1 MVTSQSDEPN
11 TNNKHDNLMSKEN
24 CFRLICISTGLS
36 LVFLF
41 SNCSGNKKGDQT
53 PPEYKVAKL
62 DTTTAVVNIDFS
74 AVIQSKEVI
83 QIRSKVT
90 GYLEKI
96 LIQEGG
102 IIRKGQTIFKIN
114 DADFVQQVNATK
126 ASVELAESNV
136 SIAQLEIEKLEPL
149 VKKGIISP
157 YELQTAR
164 DRKGAATAQL
174 QQAKAQLENARINL
188 GYTNIASPVDG
199 ILGRITVREGSL
211 IAAGNDDLTTVSG
224 FGDIWAYFSF
234 DEKKVASILTKKVQ
248 SGEKEQLTNEDKNAQ
263 LIMSDGTIYEHK
275 GMLETASGIIDRSTG
290 SIQLKV
296 IFPNP
301 NMQVLSGSSGIVRF
315 PNTYHGCI
323 LVPQSATFEMQDKI
337 MAYTVTPDNTVEGVS
352 LSISGVSSTNEY
364 VVGNLTSGTILVIEG
379 ADKLKEGQ
387 KITPKYN

>member
-1 MVTSQSDEPN
+1 MARKLHFRFLSVASALLSALLLTN
-11 TNNKHDNLMSKEN
+11 CGGNNKN
-24 CFRLICISTGLS
+24 
-36 LVFLF
+36 
-41 SNCSGNKKGDQT
+41 DQS
-53 PPEYKVAKL
+53 PPEFKVKKL

-90 GYLEKI
+90 GYLDKV
-96 LIQEGG
+96 LVAEGG
-102 IIRKGQTIFKIN
+102 VIRKGQSLFKIN
-114 DADFVQQVNATK
+114 DADFVQQVNAAK
-126 ASVELAESNV
+126 AATELAESNV

-157 YELQTAR
+157 YELQTAH

-188 GYTNIASPVDG
+188 GYTNITSPVDG
-199 ILGRITVREGSL
+199 ILGRIIVREGSL
-211 IAAGNDDLTTVSG
+211 IAAGSDELTTVSG

-234 DEKKVASILTKKVQ
+234 DEKKVASILSKKVE
-248 SGEKEQLTNEDKNAQ
+248 SGKQEQLSNEDRNAQ

-275 GMLETASGIIDRSTG
+275 GMLETASGIIDRATG

-296 IFPNP
+296 VFPNP
-301 NMQVLSGSSGIVRF
+301 DMQILSGSSGVVRF

-337 MAYTVTPDNTVEGVS
+337 MAYTVGADNTVEGVS
-352 LSISGVSSTNEY
+352 LTISGVSSDNNY
-364 VVGNLTSGTILVIEG
+364 VVENLTPGIVLVTEG

-387 KITPKYN
+387 KITPKFD

>member
-1 MVTSQSDEPN
+1 MARKLHFRFLSVASALLSALLLTN
-11 TNNKHDNLMSKEN
+11 CGGNNKN
-24 CFRLICISTGLS
+24 
-36 LVFLF
+36 
-41 SNCSGNKKGDQT
+41 DQS
-53 PPEYKVAKL
+53 PPEFKVKKL

-90 GYLEKI
+90 GYLDKV
-96 LIQEGG
+96 LVAEGG
-102 IIRKGQTIFKIN
+102 VIRKGQSLFKIN
-114 DADFVQQVNATK
+114 DADFVQQVNAAK
-126 ASVELAESNV
+126 AATELAESNV

-157 YELQTAR
+157 YELQTAH

-188 GYTNIASPVDG
+188 GYTNITSPVDG
-199 ILGRITVREGSL
+199 ILGRIIVREGSL
-211 IAAGNDDLTTVSG
+211 IAAGSDELTTVSG

-234 DEKKVASILTKKVQ
+234 DEKKVASILSKKVE
-248 SGEKEQLTNEDKNAQ
+248 SGKQEQLSNEDRNAQ

-275 GMLETASGIIDRSTG
+275 GMLETASGIIDRATG

-296 IFPNP
+296 VFPNP
-301 NMQVLSGSSGIVRF
+301 DMQILSGSSGVVRF

-337 MAYTVTPDNTVEGVS
+337 MAYTVGADNTVEGVS
-352 LSISGVSSTNEY
+352 LTISGVSSDNNY
-364 VVGNLTSGTILVIEG
+364 VVENLTPGIVLVTEG

-387 KITPKYN
+387 KITPKFN

>member
-1 MVTSQSDEPN
+1 MARKSHFRFLGVASALLSALILTN
-11 TNNKHDNLMSKEN
+11 CGGNNKN
-24 CFRLICISTGLS
+24 
-36 LVFLF
+36 
-41 SNCSGNKKGDQT
+41 DQS
-53 PPEYKVAKL
+53 PSEFKVKKL

-90 GYLEKI
+90 GYLDKV
-96 LIQEGG
+96 LVAEGG
-102 IIRKGQTIFKIN
+102 VIRKGQSLFKIN
-114 DADFVQQVNATK
+114 DADFVQQVNAAK
-126 ASVELAESNV
+126 AATELAESNV
-136 SIAQLEIEKLEPL
+136 SIAQLEIEKLDPL

-164 DRKGAATAQL
+164 DRKDAATAQL

-188 GYTNIASPVDG
+188 GYTNITSPVDG

-211 IAAGNDDLTTVSG
+211 IAAGNDELTTVSG

-234 DEKKVASILTKKVQ
+234 DEKKVASILTKKVE
-248 SGEKEQLTNEDKNAQ
+248 SGKQEQLSNEDRNAQ
-263 LIMSDGTIYEHK
+263 LIMSDGTIYSHK
-275 GMLETASGIIDRSTG
+275 GMLETASGIIDRATG

-296 IFPNP
+296 VFPNP
-301 NMQVLSGSSGIVRF
+301 DMQILSGSSGVVRF

-337 MAYTVTPDNTVEGVS
+337 MAYTVGADNTVEGVS
-352 LSISGVSSTNEY
+352 LTIIGVSSNNDY
-364 VVGNLTSGTILVIEG
+364 VVENLTPGTVLVTEG

-387 KITPKYN
+387 KITPKFE

>member
-1 MVTSQSDEPN
+1 MARKLHFRFLSVASALLSALLLTN
-11 TNNKHDNLMSKEN
+11 CGGNNKN
-24 CFRLICISTGLS
+24 
-36 LVFLF
+36 
-41 SNCSGNKKGDQT
+41 DQS
-53 PPEYKVAKL
+53 PPEFKVKKL

-90 GYLEKI
+90 GYLDKV
-96 LIQEGG
+96 LVAEGG
-102 IIRKGQTIFKIN
+102 VIRKGQSLFKIN
-114 DADFVQQVNATK
+114 DADFVQQVNAAK
-126 ASVELAESNV
+126 AATELAESNV

-157 YELQTAR
+157 YELQTAH

-188 GYTNIASPVDG
+188 GYTNITSPVDG
-199 ILGRITVREGSL
+199 ILGRIIVREGSL
-211 IAAGNDDLTTVSG
+211 IAAGSDELTTVSG

-234 DEKKVASILTKKVQ
+234 DEKKVASILSKKVE
-248 SGEKEQLTNEDKNAQ
+248 SGKQEQLSNEDRNAQ

-275 GMLETASGIIDRSTG
+275 GMLETASGIIDRATG

-296 IFPNP
+296 VFPNP
-301 NMQVLSGSSGIVRF
+301 DMQILSGSSGVVRF

-337 MAYTVTPDNTVEGVS
+337 MAYTVGADNTVEGVS
-352 LSISGVSSTNEY
+352 LTISGVSSDNTY
-364 VVGNLTSGTILVIEG
+364 VVENLTPGIVLVTEG

-387 KITPKYN
+387 KITPKFN